1 MSIHAE
7 VQNTEQPREGKYHHM
22 RIHLIKT
29 KSLRLVLPHM
39 GWLIIRPTTPSV
51 SLFQSNGETEGN
63 ANATNMLML
72 PFMSEM
78 QRKSAYMQTVL

>member
-1 MSIHAE
+1 
-7 VQNTEQPREGKYHHM
+7 
-22 RIHLIKT
+22 
-29 KSLRLVLPHM
+29 M